1 MVQGTAILVV
11 DFGNSSTKCTVLFG
25 KDSQT
30 GRYRERK
37 FELSNVFAPIEDDYV
52 VSPDYSNASS
62 TILNVK
68 SSVNGMQVDGHF
80 CNGELQEHE
89 RPMATIK
96 PSAFDKKYNLEATI
110 LSLRLALLHGYKS
123 IMSMQRVS
131 DENQMDIK
139 WKVVTLLPPGDIDVG
154 RDAMSDLIKEVKEV
168 DSVFPA
174 MKFKVDIETVTVLPE
189 GFCAYAAV
197 IYDKGQI
204 YRRGFE
210 HLKDETVMVFD
221 IGAGTTDCMII
232 RNNKLIQDSKH
243 TVEQGGNNVHNLVRK
258 ELRMQGLDLD
268 ERAIINGVVSGK
280 VKDGATTIGIANKVN
295 SAKDKVAQKIISD
308 FQDYLSTVDIRMRSI
323 GYVLIC
329 GGGSMSDVSCPEITP
344 LSESIIT
351 LLKRLSPNMELVS
364 LPKETVRISHEDG
377 EGYTTEQEVSARML
391 NCLGASILAESIK

>member
-139 WKVVTLLPPGDIDVG
+139 WKVVTLLPPD
-154 RDAMSDLIKEVKEV
+154 RK
-168 DSVFPA
+168 SV
-174 MKFKVDIETVTVLPE
+174 V
-189 GFCAYAAV
+189 
-197 IYDKGQI
+197 
-204 YRRGFE
+204 
-210 HLKDETVMVFD
+210 
-221 IGAGTTDCMII
+221 
-232 RNNKLIQDSKH
+232 
-243 TVEQGGNNVHNLVRK
+243 
-258 ELRMQGLDLD
+258 
-268 ERAIINGVVSGK
+268 
-280 VKDGATTIGIANKVN
+280 
-295 SAKDKVAQKIISD
+295 
-308 FQDYLSTVDIRMRSI
+308 
-323 GYVLIC
+323 
-329 GGGSMSDVSCPEITP
+329 
-344 LSESIIT
+344 
-351 LLKRLSPNMELVS
+351 
-364 LPKETVRISHEDG
+364 
-377 EGYTTEQEVSARML
+377 
-391 NCLGASILAESIK
+391 